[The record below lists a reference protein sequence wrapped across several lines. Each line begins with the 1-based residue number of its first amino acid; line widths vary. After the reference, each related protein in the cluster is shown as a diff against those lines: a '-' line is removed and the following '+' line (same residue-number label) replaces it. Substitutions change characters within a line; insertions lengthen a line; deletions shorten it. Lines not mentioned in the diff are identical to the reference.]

1 MEILKQNF
9 VEISRR
15 IEQAAL
21 RTGRNPADIKLI
33 AVSKTVDADTAVKAF
48 NLGIRDFGENR
59 VQQFNEKKVKLPE
72 ARWHFIGHLQTN
84 KIKDVI
90 GKAYLIHSLDRWKLA
105 EELNKLGVSMETEV
119 PVLLQVNVS
128 GEEQKY
134 GLKPDDAANFL
145 ESIGQLKMIK
155 IKGLMTM
162 APLGADK
169 EEARSVFRELQEIKL
184 KMIKNK
190 NHNCDLKYLSM
201 GMSQDFEVAVE
212 EGANMVRIGSALFN
226 N

>member
-105 EELNKLGVSMETEV
+105 EELNKLGVAMETEV

>member
-169 EEARSVFRELQEIKL
+169 EEARSVFRELQAIKL